1 MNSILL
7 INASGV
13 DKPGV
18 TRAITR
24 VLAKQQATILDIG
37 QAVIH
42 DTLAL
47 GILVEVTLDAA
58 ARAALEAQVH
68 ECTAQLGIQVRFQ
81 TIRH

>member
-1 MNSILL
+1 MNEILL

-24 VLAKQQATILDIG
+24 VLADVNARILDIG

-47 GILVEVTLDAA
+47 GILVELPIAA
-58 ARAALEAQVH
+58 EIRAQLLEQIQQAT
-68 ECTAQLGIQVRFQ
+68 EPLGIQ
-81 TIRH
+81 